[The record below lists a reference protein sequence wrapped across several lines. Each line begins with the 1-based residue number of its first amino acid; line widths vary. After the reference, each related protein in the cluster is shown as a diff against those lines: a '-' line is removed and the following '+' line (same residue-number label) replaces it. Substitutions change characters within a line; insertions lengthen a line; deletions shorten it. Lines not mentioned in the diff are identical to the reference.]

1 MKKIEVLAK
10 IIKFAK
16 ETNWILANDLFNKNG
31 SICLKHPGNYI
42 IARKILPDKN
52 ILMKN
57 IDDSCRMVS
66 GGYELRIVCNHGE
79 DGMIRLPFIS
89 HVCTFHTFN
98 TFAATHFN
106 FIASEIASEKEMDI
120 LIDNCR
126 DKLLYFEK
134 TYKEQ
139 KSINKKQELNKDFE

>member
-16 ETNWILANDLFNKNG
+16 ETNWKLSSDLFNKSG
-31 SICLKHPGNYI
+31 SICLKHPDNYV

-52 ILMKN
+52 ILMKE
-57 IDDSCRMVS
+57 IEDSCRMVS

-79 DGMIRLPFIS
+79 DGMIRLPFVS

-98 TFAATHFN
+98 TFAATHLN
-106 FIASEIASEKEMDI
+106 FIAYEITSEKEIDI
-120 LIDNCR
+120 LIDNCKE
-126 DKLLYFEK
+126 KLLYFEK
-134 TYKEQ
+134 LYKEQ
-139 KSINKKQELNKDFE
+139 NSINKKQELNKDFE

>member
-16 ETNWILANDLFNKNG
+16 ETNWKLSSDLFNKSG
-31 SICLKHPGNYI
+31 SICLKHPDNYV

-52 ILMKN
+52 ILIKN
-57 IDDSCRMVS
+57 MDDSCRKVT

-79 DGMIRLPFIS
+79 ASMIRLPFVS
-89 HVCTFHTFN
+89 HVCSFHTFN

-106 FIASEIASEKEMDI
+106 FFASEITSEKEIDN
-120 LIDNCR
+120 LIDSCME
-126 DKLLYFEK
+126 KLLYYEK
-134 TYKEQ
+134 LNKEQ
-139 KSINKKQELNKDFE
+139 NCINKKQELNKDFE

>member
-16 ETNWILANDLFNKNG
+16 ETNWKLSSDLFNKSG
-31 SICLKHPGNYI
+31 SICLKHPDNYV

-52 ILMKN
+52 ILMKE

-79 DGMIRLPFIS
+79 DGMIRLPFVS

-98 TFAATHFN
+98 TFAATHLN
-106 FIASEIASEKEMDI
+106 FIAYEITSEKEIDI
-120 LIDNCR
+120 LIDNCKE
-126 DKLLYFEK
+126 KLLYFEK
-134 TYKEQ
+134 LNKEQ
-139 KSINKKQELNKDFE
+139 NCINKKQELNKDFE

>member
-79 DGMIRLPFIS
+79 DGMIRLPFVS

-106 FIASEIASEKEMDI
+106 FIASEITSEKEMDI

-126 DKLLYFEK
+126 EKLLYFEK
-134 TYKEQ
+134 MYKEQ
-139 KSINKKQELNKDFE
+139 KSINKKKELNKDFE

>member
-1 MKKIEVLAK
+1 MKKIEILAK

-16 ETNWILANDLFNKNG
+16 ETNWKLSSDLFNKSG
-31 SICLKHPGNYI
+31 SICLKHPDNYV

-52 ILMKN
+52 ILMKE

-79 DGMIRLPFIS
+79 DGMIRLPFVS

-98 TFAATHFN
+98 TFAATHLN
-106 FIASEIASEKEMDI
+106 FIAYEITSEKEIDI
-120 LIDNCR
+120 LIDNCKE
-126 DKLLYFEK
+126 KLLYFEK
-134 TYKEQ
+134 LYKEQ
-139 KSINKKQELNKDFE
+139 NSINKKQELNKDFE